1 MNEIH
6 MKFKPFVIGL
16 IVVFLVIC
24 YLALRSPDCSNAS
37 NAVNV
42 DSYQQQVP
50 PKKQSLINSQP
61 FTVYAITPTYARY
74 SVIRQLAIDFGF
86 FSLKVFE
93 YLNKILMDS
102 FVFLYLCKTG
112 TKSRAHTVC

>member
-37 NAVNV
+37 NTVNV

-74 SVIRQLAIDFGF
+74 SVIQRLIL
-86 FSLKVFE
+86 FSVFEVFE